1 LLELNVFEGH
11 FLLGI
16 KKILKVDYP
25 RGRATGYYANFI
37 SAQKLKI
44 EFSLFH
50 PSVNRQLPV
59 DISPEFQGRVYGT
72 PRQSLEEFF

>member
-1 LLELNVFEGH
+1 LKQ
-11 FLLGI
+11 I
-16 KKILKVDYP
+16 KKILTVDYP
-25 RGRATGYYANFI
+25 HGRAKGYYANFI

-50 PSVNRQLPV
+50 LFINQQLLV
-59 DISPEFQGRVYGT
+59 DISPEFQGRVYGI

>member
-1 LLELNVFEGH
+1 LHYYKNNILSTIN
-11 FLLGI
+11 
-16 KKILKVDYP
+16 KILKVDYP
-25 RGRATGYYANFI
+25 RGRAKGYYTNLI

-50 PSVNRQLPV
+50 PSFNQQLPV